1 MQIIYFEA
9 ILIEMLSKSKF
20 ILGQQCAKSF
30 WLDLNDEPPTNE
42 ADDAAKDRLRAG
54 DEVGEIAKEIFP
66 GGKAVPYLKGEHK
79 EMFDITKNLIKEG
92 ATTIY
97 EASFIYDDIF
107 VRVDLMNKTE
117 KGWDIYEVKSS
128 TKIKKYHEYDASIQ
142 WHVLK
147 DLNLFILNDVFIV
160 TLNNKYER
168 EENIIPLKYFSIDP
182 ITDVA
187 NEKKIEVKDKI
198 LELKNIANFDKEP
211 SVDIGPHCKKPHSC
225 VYLDKCWP
233 KNMND
238 IDSIFRLY
246 RLPLKKKLNFYNKGI
261 DKFENIKDVSS
272 LTKTQ

>member
-1 MQIIYFEA
+1 
-9 ILIEMLSKSKF
+9 MLSKSKF

-92 ATTIY
+92 VTTIY

-128 TKIKKYHEYDASIQ
+128 TKIAKLFTTTRVPQSYEFGTAQKS
-142 WHVLK
+142 V
-147 DLNLFILNDVFIV
+147 NLANL
-160 TLNNKYER
+160 
-168 EENIIPLKYFSIDP
+168 EN
-182 ITDVA
+182 
-187 NEKKIEVKDKI
+187 
-198 LELKNIANFDKEP
+198 
-211 SVDIGPHCKKPHSC
+211 C
-225 VYLDKCWP
+225 
-233 KNMND
+233 
-238 IDSIFRLY
+238 
-246 RLPLKKKLNFYNKGI
+246 
-261 DKFENIKDVSS
+261 
-272 LTKTQ
+272 